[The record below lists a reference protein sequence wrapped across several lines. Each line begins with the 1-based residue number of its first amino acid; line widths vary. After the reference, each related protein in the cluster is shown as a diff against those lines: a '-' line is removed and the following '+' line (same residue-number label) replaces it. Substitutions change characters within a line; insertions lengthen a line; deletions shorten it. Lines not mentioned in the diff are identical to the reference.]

1 MNSDVDRATRTD
13 RAGRCPRTIGCVD
26 NQVVE
31 FRVWRVPTDKVPS
44 AILHMARDRGPL
56 RRTPGV
62 TFQKLLGTGSGQ
74 SFTLRDADLHHWALL
89 TVFDTQ
95 SDADRFAD
103 NELLQ
108 GWQRI
113 CAESLTVRMT
123 PLSSRGR
130 WAGREPFELQQPA
143 RWRGPVA
150 ALTRGRV
157 KASQWR
163 AFWQAVPPV
172 ALDLNRRAG
181 LLMSIGIGEA
191 PVGLQG
197 TFSLWESGQDLS
209 AFAHRGPAH
218 QQVISQT
225 RERDWYAEELFARFA
240 VQRVSG
246 TFHGRPIPG
255 HTATGGADAG
265 DGSAP

>member
-1 MNSDVDRATRTD
+1 MDS
-13 RAGRCPRTIGCVD
+13 
-26 NQVVE
+26 QVIE
-31 FRVWRVPTDKVPS
+31 FRVWRVPTRQVP
-44 AILHMARDRGPL
+44 AAVLHMARDRRPL
-56 RRTPGV
+56 RRIPGV

-89 TVFDTQ
+89 TVFDRA
-95 SDADRFAD
+95 SAADQFAD
-103 NELLQ
+103 NELLHS
-108 GWQRI
+108 WLDI
-113 CAESLTVRMT
+113 CTDSLTVRMT

-130 WAGREPFELQQPA
+130 WAGREPFDVQRPTP

-163 AFWQAVPPV
+163 SFWQAVPPV
-172 ALDLNRRAG
+172 ALDLNTRGG
-181 LLMSIGIGEA
+181 LLMSLGIGEA

-197 TFSLWESGQDLS
+197 TFSLWRSGQDLS

-218 QQVISQT
+218 QKVISQT
-225 RERDWYAEELFARFA
+225 RQRNWYAEELFARFA

-246 TFHGRPIPG
+246 TFHGQALPLPTPDADRD
-255 HTATGGADAG
+255 ADADTAETDPG
-265 DGSAP
+265 QTDDGTTPGPGP